1 MPEKEGEGKQNGY
14 KKLTASLQEDY
25 NPNINHKKSA
35 PIMQGLGLLLP
46 QRGVVPKHPRK
57 LAKKK

>member
-1 MPEKEGEGKQNGY
+1 MTEIDGDGYPYGY